1 MNIVYILIHT
11 YIYAHNIQFNLLISN
26 ILLIYF
32 KSDPTDFEHIFSEV
46 AIYSEHEV

>member
-26 ILLIYF
+26 ILLINF
-32 KSDPTDFEHIFSEV
+32 KSDPTNFEHIFSEV